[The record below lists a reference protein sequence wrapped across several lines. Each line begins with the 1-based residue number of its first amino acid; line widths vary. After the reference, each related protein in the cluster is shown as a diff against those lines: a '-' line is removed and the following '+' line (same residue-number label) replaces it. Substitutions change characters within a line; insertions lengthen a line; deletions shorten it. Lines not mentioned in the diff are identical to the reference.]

1 VQAFRD
7 SNHALKE
14 GLAQYY
20 TARVCRRLLA
30 QAPGCYTAYEKLL
43 PHQPRAYQAQAPWLA
58 DFTPEEVRYAMIAV
72 RREARASLAEFE
84 RRLAG
89 ARREMRG
96 RCRPRRVI
104 TLDHHDHVHDSAVM
118 SRVYPIHEAKA
129 KLSEI
134 LRQVKRGR
142 GVVISDRGREV
153 ARVVPIEPPKALGER
168 LARLE
173 EEGAILPRDGNATLI
188 KPIARRPGAL
198 RRFLESRA

>member
-7 SNHALKE
+7 SDHALKE
-14 GLAQYY
+14 GLAQYC

-96 RCRPRRVI
+96 SVP
-104 TLDHHDHVHDSAVM
+104 TPTGHH
-118 SRVYPIHEAKA
+118 
-129 KLSEI
+129 
-134 LRQVKRGR
+134 
-142 GVVISDRGREV
+142 
-153 ARVVPIEPPKALGER
+153 
-168 LARLE
+168 
-173 EEGAILPRDGNATLI
+173 T
-188 KPIARRPGAL
+188 
-198 RRFLESRA
+198 